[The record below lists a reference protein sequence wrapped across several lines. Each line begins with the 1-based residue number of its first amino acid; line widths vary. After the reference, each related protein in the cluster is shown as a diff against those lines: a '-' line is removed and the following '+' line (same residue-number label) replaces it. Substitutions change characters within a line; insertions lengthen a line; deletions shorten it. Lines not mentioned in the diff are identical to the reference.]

1 MKKFSKLD
9 KYKKDQNI
17 INNNDNIKIINYKNE
32 NIISSKD
39 KIVILP
45 YLKDEGYILL
55 SYNNVAVF
63 NMDNNNNNTNFIK
76 VITDD
81 KNDMDILEE
90 SIKKI
95 LLKTCGIVLRQN
107 YPINIDNILFKN
119 EQDNGQ
125 YYISLLEL
133 NYNDFKQIPP
143 SDSKYQLIKINLGD
157 IDTIK
162 KYDLITEYMLLKLK
176 YEYKI

>member
-55 SYNNVAVF
+55 SYNNVAAF
-63 NMDNNNNNTNFIK
+63 NMNDNNTVNFIK

-81 KNDMDILEE
+81 KNDIDIIEE

-107 YPINIDNILFKN
+107 YSINIDNVLFKN
-119 EQDNGQ
+119 EQDAGR

-143 SDSKYQLIKINLGD
+143 NNNYQLIKISLGD

-176 YEYKI
+176 YDYKI